1 MDSYIWDIGESNLK
15 TIYSYI
21 RTGFKYQSA
30 IETDIFILE
39 SPDTIAYCCFVLLF
53 PVISFLG

>member
-30 IETDIFILE
+30 IETDIFIQE
-39 SPDTIAYCCFVLLF
+39 SPDTIAYFCFALF
-53 PVISFLG
+53 NP